1 MKEILKKERRK
12 AEKSLAYSKKN
23 VCYQCRQPGH
33 MLIECPQ
40 SSKSAAGKKMNSINK
55 CFKCGSTEHTSK
67 NCHSKLQGADA
78 YRFANCFVCGQTG
91 HLAKAC
97 PDNPKG
103 LYPKGG
109 GCRFCGS
116 VEHLKSECPRKAVK
130 DARTQVRVAKQTD
143 HNNIEEEIDVSND
156 AASGQS
162 LSLIHI

>member
-103 LYPKGG
+103 LYPKGRVTLDFPDPCHKVCKFAHICHNFFWKILKNELSG
-109 GCRFCGS
+109 AKIKFFKIFIRFS
-116 VEHLKSECPRKAVK
+116 
-130 DARTQVRVAKQTD
+130 
-143 HNNIEEEIDVSND
+143 
-156 AASGQS
+156 
-162 LSLIHI
+162 